1 MLLILTAALLTSCAG
16 GQSTF
21 TATEA
26 AEETGSSVTVC
37 DVVADVRPDPISSG
51 PLYLDLVKPAPEQAM
66 TIMIQNRDGAGA
78 IRYLGHEVCASGL
91 VEATGGDLA
100 RPRLMVKSPSQVRVA
115 GPAPGVISAAEAA
128 AEPGRVATVCDVIA
142 AFRPDPVSELTGFST
157 SSGLP
162 LARSSLS
169 LSKTGGSCLRLR
181 AIPARQLVSPAMSQ
195 KTGSSCCAT
204 PGRYHLPERCLSR
217 LLSKLGL
224 DRLA

>member
-142 AFRPDPVSELTGFST
+142 AFRPDPVSELTGF
-157 SSGLP
+157 LDFV
-162 LARSSLS
+162 R
-169 LSKTGGSCLRLR
+169 
-181 AIPARQLVSPAMSQ
+181 PAPDALITVVVEDRRQLPEAVSYPG
-195 KTGSSCCAT
+195 KTACVTGYVT
-204 PGRYHLPERCLSR
+204 KDR
-217 LLSKLGL
+217 KLML
-224 DRLA
+224 RDPREISLT

>member
-142 AFRPDPVSELTGFST
+142 AFRPDPVSELTGF
-157 SSGLP
+157 LDFV
-162 LARSSLS
+162 R
-169 LSKTGGSCLRLR
+169 
-181 AIPARQLVSPAMSQ
+181 PAPDALITVVVEDRRQLPEAASYPG
-195 KTGSSCCAT
+195 KTACVTGYVT
-204 PGRYHLPERCLSR
+204 KDR
-217 LLSKLGL
+217 KLML
-224 DRLA
+224 RDPREISLT